1 MFEQKLWRQ
10 NYENFSTLFL
20 QLKNVYDNDDS
31 SAVTYTTINRM
42 EAFFTKL
49 CESLKKNFL

>member
-1 MFEQKLWRQ
+1 MFEQKLWRR

-20 QLKNVYDNDDS
+20 QLKNVYDNDDR

-42 EAFFTKL
+42 EASFTKL